1 MRMTA
6 DRLRIRSLVAL
17 VLITIAL
24 AACTSPSGGTAP
36 ASGAP
41 ATGAP
46 VTAAPSAPA
55 PASSGYSY

>member
-17 VLITIAL
+17 VVITIAL
-24 AACTSPSGGTAP
+24 AACTSPSGGSAP

-46 VTAAPSAPA
+46 GTAAPSAPA
-55 PASSGYSY
+55 PASSGYTY